1 MVGIEIK
8 EDREQ
13 VREIGGIGK
22 KVEVGSVVKPE
33 ACRWHIAKKKQRMK
47 IEERHQSVAGLKLCR
62 FEGMQCLQDATMEYA
77 PKASSFSHPPL
88 LEMNPAVLQRLNP
101 AITRQRWR
109 NAQVCCTERQGRLC
123 AAIGRF
129 PEIGLP
135 LVTPKSSILIVF
147 CMIPHLFGGIPIYG
161 NPQTVKLTLDPGL
174 ELNLG
179 ATRLDE
185 TVKASFPVGD
195 VQPLRSDL
203 RLDILWFS
211 ETWPGALS
219 ESRRIWGMGWWL
231 IDI

>member
-77 PKASSFSHPPL
+77 PKASSIFPSATPGDESGCFAKVESGHHS
-88 LEMNPAVLQRLNP
+88 
-101 AITRQRWR
+101 TQRWR

-135 LVTPKSSILIVF
+135 LVTPGYPQIIHLNCFLHYKPSILGD
-147 CMIPHLFGGIPIYG
+147 PHLWKPPDCEADFGPGVGAEFRCYQAGWDGESFLPG
-161 NPQTVKLTLDPGL
+161 GRCSTFALRPQTGH
-174 ELNLG
+174 
-179 ATRLDE
+179 
-185 TVKASFPVGD
+185 
-195 VQPLRSDL
+195 PL
-203 RLDILWFS
+203 I
-211 ETWPGALS
+211 
-219 ESRRIWGMGWWL
+219 
-231 IDI
+231 